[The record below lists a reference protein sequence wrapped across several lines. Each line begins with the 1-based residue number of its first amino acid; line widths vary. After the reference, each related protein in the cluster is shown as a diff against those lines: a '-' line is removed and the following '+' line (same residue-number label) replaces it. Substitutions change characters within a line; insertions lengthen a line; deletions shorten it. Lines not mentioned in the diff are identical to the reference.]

1 MVLLL
6 QNFRAFDSPNFR
18 SACFYFSFNLLTNK
32 YHRLAKP
39 RKPEKKK
46 KKKKEKKLKLK
57 ITSIWWLQKA
67 TFGGSPTDIK
77 KISNWITSIAPF
89 PFHVVSH
96 SVGTIP
102 NVYSFFV
109 SFCFTLI

>member
-6 QNFRAFDSPNFR
+6 QNFRTFDSRNFR

-46 KKKKEKKLKLK
+46 KKKKEKREK
-57 ITSIWWLQKA
+57 IKIEDNFYLVAAKSDLWWV
-67 TFGGSPTDIK
+67 T
-77 KISNWITSIAPF
+77 NR
-89 PFHVVSH
+89 
-96 SVGTIP
+96 
-102 NVYSFFV
+102 Y
-109 SFCFTLI
+109 